1 MQVKRFDGREK
12 GTEAVGAELLRF
24 TTERL
29 PQYGWLEKTCL
40 PEESP
45 TTGGGTHGERDF
57 KST

>member
-1 MQVKRFDGREK
+1 MQVERFGGCEK
-12 GTEAVGAELLRF
+12 GSKAIGTELLKF

-45 TTGGGTHGERDF
+45 TTGGGVFGEWDF
-57 KST
+57 TSA